1 MTTRVRAGGIA
12 SNTIS
17 NAMLKDDSVDSDII
31 ANSIMANHNAIG
43 GNDPSNYRLG
53 KVIVDYYA
61 NSTSTTSST
70 MSELTTSSNY
80 TGFTGGSSLEF
91 FMHYPARN
99 DTEDWSGGYIEPQL
113 SFDNG
118 SNYYGLGTCGY
129 DGGIMLKNGY
139 AILCYN
145 NAYFIAN
152 STSRIPST
160 DYSLKIKWNFSVY
173 SGGTYKINGSHDING
188 RATNYIDTSATINRY
203 QHYMHWIIKEWIPV

>member
-31 ANSIMANHNAIG
+31 ANSIMSNHNAIG
-43 GNDPSNYRLG
+43 SNDPGEYRLG
-53 KVIVDYYA
+53 KVIVDYNTGNA
-61 NSTSTTSST
+61 TTTSGT
-70 MSELTTSSNY
+70 MSQLAVSSNY

-139 AILCYN
+139 GILSYN
-145 NAYFIAN
+145 NNYFIAN

-160 DYSLKIKWNFSVY
+160 DYTLKMKWNFAAY
-173 SGGTYKINGSHDING
+173 AGTYQINGSHDING
-188 RATNYIDTSATINRY
+188 KATNYIDTSTTINRY